1 MQPLELTLIGFRG
14 VRDGLGRDELTIDF
28 GAFAGAQLIAVTG
41 ANGRGKTTVLDNA
54 HPYLVMPS
62 HVKGSAYGG
71 FSYYEHVVLPESQKI
86 FTWQQSGTRYRSH
99 VVIRSN
105 GKRKTEAYLQVWRGG
120 RWQPMVAPDGTVSDG
135 KTSTHNRCLAQ
146 VATTPETFFT
156 TAFSAQGRRHLSA
169 YDHAEI
175 KTLLAELLQ
184 LDHIRTLG
192 GQANEIVRQARSGL
206 LAIRQQRTAA
216 ESQLAGIQAD
226 MVRSTSLQA
235 NLARLQ
241 AERQRGEAALAR
253 AQGMLSES
261 CAQRD
266 AMQQQEARRAQLIEE
281 RGEII
286 ARGRRVVTDLDQQ
299 KVREQE
305 RLRVIAQRAA
315 QAGAVAERQRER
327 LLVQQTQLAASLRS
341 GRFVA
346 RATRRLPKLQALVR
360 QRGDAVAQLRLETER
375 LRQVQSDAVAVRQ
388 QIAMLEQAA
397 GNAVLR
403 TEELARRF
411 GLTTQ
416 VPCAGTVLQ
425 ARCMLLGDAHAAAP
439 LILSARAEL
448 VRLDGA
454 RQARSDELAALHDAA
469 ALLADTPVQLAAVE
483 SKLGM
488 VRAKLAWEAQ
498 LAARAGEMANAKS
511 TLASVAE
518 QLEQLA
524 RTQESGRTA
533 AAVEQASATAALTS
547 ASERRALEA
556 QAHRASLDRVQA
568 LIDALPPPFDPGRV
582 ATARQDL
589 EQCRE
594 ALGQLEQ
601 QYLAAVR
608 AEQQLRDA
616 RVRQNEA
623 TSVITGLDQR
633 IARIEAA
640 IGGWSLFAKCMSND
654 GLIALA
660 IDDAGPALSNL
671 TNDLLLACHGARFTV
686 SIKTQVE
693 KNAKGELGEGFAI
706 VVHDGLNDDSKSVT
720 LMSGGEKI
728 WINECLTRA
737 MALYLAQ
744 RADAVDGAGRS
755 DTLFSDEADG
765 AFDPGHKRA
774 FMAMKREVLR
784 LGGYHRE
791 FFISHTPELLE
802 MADALLDLDRLAAN
816 GHAPPTR
823 EETGVDGVRA

>member
-28 GAFAGAQLIAVTG
+28 GAFADAQLIAVTG

-86 FTWQQSGTRYRSH
+86 FTWQQGGMRYRSH

-156 TAFSAQGRRHLSA
+156 TAFSTQGRRHLSA

-261 CAQRD
+261 CAQR
-266 AMQQQEARRAQLIEE
+266 AQLVEE

-286 ARGRRVVTDLDQQ
+286 ARGRRVVTELDQQ
-299 KVREQE
+299 KMREQE

-341 GRFVA
+341 GRFVG
-346 RATRRLPKLQALVR
+346 RATRRLPRLQALVQ
-360 QRGDAVAQLRLETER
+360 QRGDAVAQLRLEIER
-375 LRQVQSDAVAVRQ
+375 LRQVQADAVAARQ

-397 GNAVLR
+397 GKAVLR

-416 VPCAGTVLQ
+416 VPCAGTDLQ
-425 ARCMLLGDAHAAAP
+425 ARCMLLRDAHAAAP
-439 LILSARAEL
+439 LIPSARAEL
-448 VRLDGA
+448 VRLDGT

-469 ALLADTPVQLAAVE
+469 ALLADTPVQLAAAE

-533 AAVEQASATAALTS
+533 AAGEQASATAALTS

-568 LIDALPPPFDPGRV
+568 LIDALPPPFDPARV

-589 EQCRE
+589 EQCRA

-623 TSVITGLDQR
+623 TSVITALDQR

-686 SIKTQVE
+686 SIRTQVE

-823 EETGVDGVRA
+823 EETGVDGVRASDRDAGQSLR